1 MSRCGFLYK
10 KGAIISGWK
19 RRWFVLDGRKLRYY
33 RKQGDTNAAGEILLD
48 EESLAYH
55 STDGKDKDKPYMFCI
70 KTKNRTYEIAASSKE
85 EMEGWVEDTMRAAL
99 GVVERR
105 SSLRVSPMK
114 TRVVGPVEEEPWL
127 RFRCVGCWC
136 ETCWESV
143 PDAVRA
149 IAGVEVVR
157 LDAGREI
164 LVVKRKGEVAEQ
176 IIATLEEQFGFIVTL
191 LEKGR
196 NA

>member
-19 RRWFVLDGRKLRYY
+19 RRWFVLDSRKLRYY
-33 RKQGDTNAAGEILLD
+33 RKQGDTNAAGEIPLD
-48 EESLAYH
+48 EETLAYH
-55 STDGKDKDKPYMFCI
+55 STDAKDKDKPFMFCI

-105 SSLRVSPMK
+105 SSSSLRVSPMK

-127 RFRCVGCWC
+127 R
-136 ETCWESV
+136 
-143 PDAVRA
+143 
-149 IAGVEVVR
+149 
-157 LDAGREI
+157 
-164 LVVKRKGEVAEQ
+164 
-176 IIATLEEQFGFIVTL
+176 
-191 LEKGR
+191 
-196 NA
+196 